1 MCFDT
6 GDEHQSGSEIGPW
19 MSVYQD
25 VSMTPLIAICV
36 TLSSTIYLTVPA
48 SSCLQ
53 NWKLPTY
60 QVILRIKLNKNVES
74 FAILIKKKQNPV

>member
-19 MSVYQD
+19 ISRPGCKHD
-25 VSMTPLIAICV
+25 PLLAICV
-36 TLSSTIYLTVPA
+36 TLSSTIYFTVPA
-48 SSCLQ
+48 SSRLK

-60 QVILRIKLNKNVES
+60 QAILRIKLNKNVGS